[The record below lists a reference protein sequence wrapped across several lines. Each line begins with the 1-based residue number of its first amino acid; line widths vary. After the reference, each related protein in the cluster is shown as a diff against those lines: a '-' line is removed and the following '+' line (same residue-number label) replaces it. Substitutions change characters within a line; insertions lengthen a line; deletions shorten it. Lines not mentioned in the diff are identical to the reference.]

1 MADSTQVNVRY
12 SNVLLARIDTVAG
25 EGKRSEWILEACRI
39 RLDEELAI
47 PAEWASITE
56 RNKGK
61 PLAEHESYPASANT
75 GSIAGIVR
83 EHPIGKPDLEALV
96 SGIMERREDSD
107 IQDASAQLS
116 EGKMPWPSERC
127 SECDSCMREVKGK
140 WACVDQSCAMYGRE
154 QKR

>member
-1 MADSTQVNVRY
+1 MRLQVWAWRCEVVTCGHTWLAVGVDPPAQCSKCKSRQWHTKAGDGARQRSVSSGGTNDALQV
-12 SNVLLARIDTVAG
+12 SNPAPSAT
-25 EGKRSEWILEACRI
+25 SELR
-39 RLDEELAI
+39 
-47 PAEWASITE
+47 
-56 RNKGK
+56 
-61 PLAEHESYPASANT
+61 
-75 GSIAGIVR
+75 
-83 EHPIGKPDLEALV
+83 IGKPDLEALV

-140 WACVDQSCAMYGRE
+140 WACVTVGCAMYGRE